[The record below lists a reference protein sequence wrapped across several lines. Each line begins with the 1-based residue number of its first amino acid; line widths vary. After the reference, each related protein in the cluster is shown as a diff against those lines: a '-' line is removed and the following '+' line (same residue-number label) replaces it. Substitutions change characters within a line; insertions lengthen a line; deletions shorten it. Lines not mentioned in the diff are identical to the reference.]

1 MTFGIDFGTSNSVV
15 ARSDGLSSEIVAVDG
30 GNVPAQWRL
39 PEFEDLFPSVLGIRE
54 LQRTLCFGWTAKTS
68 SAIPIDAVKRMLGTR
83 SAGIEQADA
92 DSPLLDEHH
101 IWLGGQP
108 FRSTAAAAALF
119 SQMKEAAQRS
129 FLDLSEAVITVPAN
143 ATGGA
148 RYRTRAA
155 ARLAGIN
162 VKSLLNEPT
171 AAAISYANEI
181 DIAGKL
187 LIFDWGGGTID
198 VTLLDYDGK
207 YFEEL
212 SSRGIA
218 ALGGLEFDEA
228 LARIVLEKLG
238 EIPDKMSRDDRDS
251 WRRLVELTK
260 ISLSRRDVPEVPLDI
275 PALGKSLNISRAEYT
290 AAVAP
295 LIERAMEPL
304 AQCLQDTGFTPADVD
319 AVLMIGGTSQIPEAR
334 DAVASIFGS
343 DRIIPPELC
352 NPMTAVARG
361 AAIYS
366 AALDDPD
373 HKDRFSL
380 VTNYDLGTAFDA
392 GPRKGFQPVI
402 RRNRTLAAT
411 GECRFLPSRPFASSV
426 TVEIVEGEN
435 GYPADSDRAFP
446 LAGLEVRLP
455 KPEQDPERNAL
466 LVRFIYDHSG
476 ILTVKV
482 THESTQRLLFSG
494 EIDSFGKDG
503 TPLQEGLQGELVRL
517 LSLTGAPLMEQGEQP
532 KEPNGAKRQEDRP
545 RLDSGLT
552 VNGVPQAAV

>member
-15 ARSDGLSSEIVAVDG
+15 ARSDGLSSEIVPVDG

-39 PEFEDLFPSVLGIRE
+39 PESEDLFPSVLGIRE

-68 SAIPIDAVKRMLGTR
+68 STVPIDAVKRMLGTR
-83 SAGIEQADA
+83 SAGTELADA

-101 IWLGGQP
+101 VWLAGQP

-119 SQMKEAAQRS
+119 CQMKEAAQRA
-129 FLDLSEAVITVPAN
+129 FLNLSEAVITVPAN

-162 VKSLLNEPT
+162 VKALLNEPT

-181 DIAGKL
+181 DIAGNL

-238 EIPDKMSRDDRDS
+238 EIPEKMSRGERDR
-251 WRRLVELTK
+251 WRRVVELTK
-260 ISLSRRDVPEVPLDI
+260 ISLSRRDVSEVPLDI
-275 PALGKSLNISRAEYT
+275 PELGKSLKISRTEYT

-304 AQCLQDTGFTPADVD
+304 AQCLQDTGVTPAGVD

-334 DAVASIFGS
+334 DAVASIFGA

-411 GECRFLPSRPFASSV
+411 GECRFLPSRPMASSV

-494 EIDSFGKDG
+494 EIESFGEDG
-503 TPLQEGLQGELVRL
+503 TPLQEGLQSELIRL
-517 LSLTGAPLMEQGEQP
+517 LSLADTPLIERGERP
-532 KEPNGAKRQEDRP
+532 KEPNDAEEERESP